1 MDNLKNKKRKL
12 NTSFFNYKFEIIVRN
27 EKYEDT
33 YLLQGTEEKVINDFF
48 ELVEIEKK
56 RFTKN
61 LKFNNEI
68 IDLHFSRK
76 KKRVD

>member
-12 NTSFFNYKFEIIVRN
+12 DTSFLKYEFYIIIKN

-33 YLLQGTEEKVINDFF
+33 YLLEGTEYKVVKDFL
-48 ELVEIEKK
+48 ELIEIEKK

-68 IDLHFSRK
+68 IDLHFNRK
-76 KKRVD
+76 KRKID